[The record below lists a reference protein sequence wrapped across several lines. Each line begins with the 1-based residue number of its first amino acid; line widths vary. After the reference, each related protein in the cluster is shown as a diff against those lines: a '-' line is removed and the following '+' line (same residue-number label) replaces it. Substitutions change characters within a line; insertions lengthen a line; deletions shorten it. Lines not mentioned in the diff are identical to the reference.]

1 MATADSKSEYVE
13 SWNSHIESLTRIG
26 FNLEDSEDRNRLQE
40 LQEELR
46 EITEKAADSQDWSS
60 E

>member
-1 MATADSKSEYVE
+1 MAKADSKSEYVD
-13 SWNSHIESLTRIG
+13 SWNSHIDTLTRIG
-26 FNLEDSEDRNRLQE
+26 FNLEDSEDYDRLQE
-40 LQEELR
+40 LQKELK